1 MSWGSMHPR
10 VRFLGGGWGCW
21 IFVVPNMF
29 PKFPN
34 IFPIDP
40 HLVYSKNL
48 QGQFPVEKL
57 MDALGVVMGMAFFR
71 QV

>member
-1 MSWGSMHPR
+1 
-10 VRFLGGGWGCW
+10 
-21 IFVVPNMF
+21 MF

-48 QGQFPVEKL
+48 QGQFPVEHL
-57 MDALGVVMGMAFFR
+57 VDALGVVMGMAFFR
-71 QV
+71 QVSFPVYHVAKNWIKITFIGEKPELK

>member
-1 MSWGSMHPR
+1 
-10 VRFLGGGWGCW
+10 
-21 IFVVPNMF
+21 MF